1 MLRCCLTLIFVA
13 LVAGPAVAQTI
24 KLSGEVTLANGVFG
38 LLDTSVELV
47 SGAIDLTAHV
57 GQDLDLIGVRVPG
70 SQAPRVIV
78 DSAVPSLD
86 LMRITGDN
94 RIGRTFTLR
103 LDDDAATLY
112 YTFASLTEE
121 FMPLDPIVPIVHGTL
136 FLDPAMIFTVSNGPM
151 QSRWLMDVT
160 TPNDPLLAG
169 VRLLFQSAVVYQP
182 GELFYGNIATITFQ
196 L

>member
-1 MLRCCLTLIFVA
+1 MLRCCLTLSFVA